1 MNTRKK
7 FVRLA
12 LAVAACS
19 TMAFTLPGCP
29 DTEALNA
36 QIAALEKKAADN
48 ARQMKEMSDKLVI
61 LNDEHNAVK
70 SLVSQISSTVLEQ
83 KDALEKLD
91 ASVREAG
98 SRRSAPAA
106 AAPAKK
112 AAAKKRR

>member
-1 MNTRKK
+1 MNSKK
-7 FVRLA
+7 NFARLA
-12 LAVAACS
+12 LALAACS

-36 QIAALEKKAADN
+36 QIAALEKKSADN

-91 ASVREAG
+91 ASVREATA
-98 SRRSAPAA
+98 RRAAP

-112 AAAKKRR
+112 APAKKRR

>member
-1 MNTRKK
+1 MNSKK
-7 FVRLA
+7 NFARLA
-12 LAVAACS
+12 LALVACS

-36 QIAALEKKAADN
+36 QITALEKKSADN

-83 KDALEKLD
+83 KDALEKLETT
-91 ASVREAG
+91 VREAAA
-98 SRRSAPAA
+98 RRPAP
-106 AAPAKK
+106 APAKK
-112 AAAKKRR
+112 APAKKRR